1 MNIILQENRSLREL
15 VAKLDHGRS
24 WLEERVGALESTVK
38 TSNFET
44 NITNGTNVEDAA
56 KTAK

>member
-1 MNIILQENRSLREL
+1 MLQENRSLREL

-24 WLEERVGALESTVK
+24 WLEDRVGALESTVK
-38 TSNFET
+38 TSTFT
-44 NITNGTNVEDAA
+44 THITNEEEAE

>member
-1 MNIILQENRSLREL
+1 MQENRSLREL

-24 WLEERVGALESTVK
+24 WLEDRVGALESRVN
-38 TSNFET
+38 TSTFT
-44 NITNGTNVEDAA
+44 TQITKGANEEEAE

>member
-1 MNIILQENRSLREL
+1 MVLQENRSLREL

-24 WLEERVGALESTVK
+24 WLEDRVGALESRVK
-38 TSNFET
+38 TSTFAT
-44 NITNGTNVEDAA
+44 QITNGANEGEAD

>member
-1 MNIILQENRSLREL
+1 MVLQENRSLREL

-38 TSNFET
+38 TSTFT
-44 NITNGTNVEDAA
+44 TQITNGATEGEAE